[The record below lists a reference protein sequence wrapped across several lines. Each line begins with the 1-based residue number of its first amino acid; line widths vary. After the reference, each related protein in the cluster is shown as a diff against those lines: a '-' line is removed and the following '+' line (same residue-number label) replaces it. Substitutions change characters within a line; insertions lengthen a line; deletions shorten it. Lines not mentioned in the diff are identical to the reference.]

1 MRWEGW
7 GSPFAVLV
15 VVVLSAGGF
24 AVEVTAA
31 PAEAEGSEKTAS
43 NSAGEPPP
51 EYVLTFYGLLKV
63 ERDPSVSDAEK
74 LKQWQ
79 EFISRARDQIGY
91 AKKAVQRWKNAAKTR
106 LIESAAHADLDPQI
120 PAEEKVKRW
129 REVAGLY
136 PRTREGRRAKK
147 RVVHWQRVETKR
159 RAEAAEA
166 VERARRPKVE
176 RIHAWSEVLEWSAR
190 GPEARAA
197 DRRVHELARQL
208 YSEAVSVDRI
218 TRVDAQTK
226 LAAWRDVLAGRPTPK
241 ERQVAERRVTELE
254 SEVDPAPEG

>member
-1 MRWEGW
+1 MIWAMTVGSGGLAGEGW
-7 GSPFAVLV
+7 
-15 VVVLSAGGF
+15 
-24 AVEVTAA
+24 AA
-31 PAEAEGSEKTAS
+31 PAGADGSDVGETKPGSGDAETPA
-43 NSAGEPPP
+43 
-51 EYVLTFYGLLKV
+51 YVLTFYGLLKV
-63 ERDPSVSDAEK
+63 ERDPSVPDAEK

-79 EFISRARDQIGY
+79 AFITRAQDQIGY
-91 AKKAVQRWKNAAKTR
+91 AKKAVQRWRNAAKTR
-106 LIESAAHADLDPQI
+106 LIEAAAHADLDPQI

-129 REVAGLY
+129 REVVGLY

-159 RAEAAEA
+159 RAEVAEA
-166 VERARRPKVE
+166 VERARRPKVD

-218 TRVDAQTK
+218 TRVDIQTK
-226 LAAWRDVLAGRPTPK
+226 LSAWRDVLAGRPTPK
-241 ERQVAERRVTELE
+241 ERQMAERRVSELE
-254 SEVDPAPEG
+254 SDLDHASGG